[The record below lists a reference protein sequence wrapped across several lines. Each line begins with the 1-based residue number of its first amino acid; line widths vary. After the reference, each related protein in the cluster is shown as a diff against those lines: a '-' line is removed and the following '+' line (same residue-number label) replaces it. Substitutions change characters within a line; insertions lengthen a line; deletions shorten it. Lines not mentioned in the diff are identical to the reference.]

1 LPQQQVPWAVAAIH
15 GKASQSQ
22 EETVAQGHAR
32 EPRPGTRR
40 GVFSQRG
47 AGAIARSLKRAAER
61 SRASKSAP
69 LPVGD
74 VDADLLCQP
83 LGAGLSAS
91 RPKTLEGVKD
101 ELRRLFDK
109 QKA

>member
-1 LPQQQVPWAVAAIH
+1 MV
-15 GKASQSQ
+15 
-22 EETVAQGHAR
+22 
-32 EPRPGTRR
+32 RR
-40 GVFSQRG
+40 GDEDEQCARPRNRG
-47 AGAIARSLKRAAER
+47 LQEGETPRYRPFAQALGRGKQAAER
-61 SRASKSAP
+61 HR

>member
-1 LPQQQVPWAVAAIH
+1 MQPGAQV
-15 GKASQSQ
+15 
-22 EETVAQGHAR
+22 
-32 EPRPGTRR
+32 
-40 GVFSQRG
+40 
-47 AGAIARSLKRAAER
+47 RA
-61 SRASKSAP
+61 

>member
-1 LPQQQVPWAVAAIH
+1 MGCRSNRRHGQSLPIH
-15 GKASQSQ
+15 GKASQFQ

-47 AGAIARSLKRAAER
+47 AGAIARSLAEAGAER
-61 SRASKSAP
+61 SRARKSAP
-69 LPVGD
+69 YR
-74 VDADLLCQP
+74 
-83 LGAGLSAS
+83 SAMS
-91 RPKTLEGVKD
+91 MLTFYVNRWARACRPKTLEGVKN